1 MRDRLWTTSKP
12 AWNVNGGCV
21 TVGAELL
28 RATVARTPDATAVP
42 TIATM
47 VVHPSTTMDAT
58 TDAQTQTRTHQL
70 LAGARILVAAAVTV
84 GEHAVHCIKHVEIL
98 VHIEKIENQQ
108 VSKSAR

>member
-21 TVGAELL
+21 TVGAEIL

-42 TIATM
+42 TMATM
-47 VVHPSTTMDAT
+47 VVHPSTTM
-58 TDAQTQTRTHQL
+58 DAQTQTRTHQL

-98 VHIEKIENQQ
+98 VHIEKIENQ
-108 VSKSAR
+108 